1 MEELQKE
8 KTRLEERIKFHDDQ
22 HKEAARIANMYRRQ
36 LKTLER
42 AMGTIPKTDAEA
54 VQEVSNGLEKA

>member
-1 MEELQKE
+1 MNELQQE
-8 KTRLEERIKFHDDQ
+8 KARLEEKIKLHDDQ

-42 AMGTIPKTDAEA
+42 AMGVMTKTDAESI
-54 VQEVSNGLEKA
+54 VEVSDGLKNS

>member
-8 KTRLEERIKFHDDQ
+8 KARLEEKIKFYDDQ

-42 AMGTIPKTDAEA
+42 AMGVMTKTDSETPKEVAE
-54 VQEVSNGLEKA
+54 GLK